1 MQALAGPAPHG
12 MALARENE
20 EAAWGRPGGVSDGSR
35 MQPGQCGSAVVGLGA
50 LVPLASRA
58 HQERF
63 WCDFLN
69 CGFGVL
75 GEGTTWVL
83 RFDRF
88 ATETPID
95 AAGRRRAFRSGH

>member
-1 MQALAGPAPHG
+1 MVRVGNRDSAGT
-12 MALARENE
+12 RF
-20 EAAWGRPGGVSDGSR
+20 
-35 MQPGQCGSAVVGLGA
+35 VGLDA

-63 WCDFLN
+63 WYDPLS

-88 ATETPID
+88 ATDKTPID
-95 AAGRRRAFRSGH
+95 VGWTGVVSFRSGH